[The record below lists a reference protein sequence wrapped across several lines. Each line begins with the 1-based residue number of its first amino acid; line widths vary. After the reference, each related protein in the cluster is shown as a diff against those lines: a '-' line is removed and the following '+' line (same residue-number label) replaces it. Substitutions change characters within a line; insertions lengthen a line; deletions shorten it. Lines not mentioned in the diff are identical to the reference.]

1 MCTISTV
8 LQTIGLVMKSL
19 LSSPFLPLLRHS
31 EALNVVRRGL
41 DMVASYRPSVNMT
54 WPGVDELMQD
64 CLPQNVEVSNKWEGG
79 KKGRKGGERREEERE
94 GRRKEEREG
103 GREGGRNG
111 GRRGEVGI

>member
-1 MCTISTV
+1 
-8 LQTIGLVMKSL
+8 MKFL

-79 KKGRKGGERREEERE
+79 KKGRKEGGRREEGERKK
-94 GRRKEEREG
+94 GRAGGRKRGREG
-103 GREGGRNG
+103 GSQGGRNG

>member
-1 MCTISTV
+1 
-8 LQTIGLVMKSL
+8 MKFL

-94 GRRKEEREG
+94 GKRKEEREG
-103 GREGGRNG
+103 GTEGG
-111 GRRGEVGI
+111 GER